1 MTYNDMLRI
10 AMEQSAEDLGCKAD
24 DFTKTCNVIVPY
36 NLGKNARK
44 YLKLPITANL
54 VSYGNNVVAGVTDD
68 VKDIVKEYTD
78 KFEYYHLFETPNMNW
93 VSEKLLPLGYK
104 CCFWLSVLISK
115 IQDIG

>member
-68 VKDIVKEYTD
+68 VKDIVALPILKAISGLNEDFSFMNSD
-78 KFEYYHLFETPNMNW
+78 KVFCSHQAYL
-93 VSEKLLPLGYK
+93 
-104 CCFWLSVLISK
+104 
-115 IQDIG
+115 QRQ

>member
-36 NLGKNARK
+36 NLGKNVRK

-54 VSYGNNVVAGVTDD
+54 YLPSWSNALCEKRKELDVLGVGAYDGAT
-68 VKDIVKEYTD
+68 T
-78 KFEYYHLFETPNMNW
+78 
-93 VSEKLLPLGYK
+93 
-104 CCFWLSVLISK
+104 LIKS
-115 IQDIG
+115 